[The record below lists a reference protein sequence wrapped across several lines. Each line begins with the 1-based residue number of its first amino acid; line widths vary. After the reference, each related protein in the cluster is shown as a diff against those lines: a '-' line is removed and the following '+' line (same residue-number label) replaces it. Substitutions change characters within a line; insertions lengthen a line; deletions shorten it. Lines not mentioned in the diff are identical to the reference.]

1 MGWGVIVDHSIMILI
16 LVIAPILMPRLLFFV
31 QVRDR
36 VFRCDQ
42 PDMDRSLWYVYV
54 ILVTVH
60 MSAFTLR
67 IMQSKPLLA
76 SMQPEEQNKVSGP
89 LERTVVHSNPLNLSE

>member
-1 MGWGVIVDHSIMILI
+1 MEVKQSDGVSYHLPSNAKTIIL
-16 LVIAPILMPRLLFFV
+16 F

-54 ILVTVH
+54 SMVTARVSSF
-60 MSAFTLR
+60 MNIDKKMLITC
-67 IMQSKPLLA
+67 
-76 SMQPEEQNKVSGP
+76 SMLPEE
-89 LERTVVHSNPLNLSE
+89 

>member
-1 MGWGVIVDHSIMILI
+1 
-16 LVIAPILMPRLLFFV
+16 MPRLLFFV

-54 ILVTVH
+54 YAISIMCLL
-60 MSAFTLR
+60 SCILR
-67 IMQSKPLLA
+67 INAQEKA
-76 SMQPEEQNKVSGP
+76 IACIDAAWGVE
-89 LERTVVHSNPLNLSE
+89 

>member
-1 MGWGVIVDHSIMILI
+1 
-16 LVIAPILMPRLLFFV
+16 MPRLLFFV

-54 ILVTVH
+54 SMVTVH
-60 MSAFTLR
+60 LFSFMNIDKKTL
-67 IMQSKPLLA
+67 ITCIDTA
-76 SMQPEEQNKVSGP
+76 WGVE
-89 LERTVVHSNPLNLSE
+89 

>member
-1 MGWGVIVDHSIMILI
+1 MSIDTKRHTTKKKCCLEKIVNLLTLFCNGKVEVKQSDGVSYHLPSNAKTIIL
-16 LVIAPILMPRLLFFV
+16 F

-54 ILVTVH
+54 SMVTVCVFFH
-60 MSAFTLR
+60 
-67 IMQSKPLLA
+67 
-76 SMQPEEQNKVSGP
+76 E
-89 LERTVVHSNPLNLSE
+89 H